1 MGRVNYGRWLRD
13 KKGMVGMSFGNQLHF
28 GWDMYPLPMDNLD
41 KLEFNALGDKT
52 EIEGPTFL
60 RGYLEIEGTPKDTF
74 LRTDGFKKGF
84 VTVNGFNL
92 GRYWEIGPTKTL
104 FVPAP
109 MLKEGKNEII
119 VFESDGT
126 SSTTVEFFAEPDLG
140 R

>member
-1 MGRVNYGRWLRD
+1 
-13 KKGMVGMSFGNQLHF
+13 
-28 GWDMYPLPMDNLD
+28 MYALPMDNLE
-41 KLEFNALGDKT
+41 KLEFKPLGEG
-52 EIEGPTFL
+52 EIAGPTFL
-60 RGYLEIEGTPKDTF
+60 RGELNIEGNPCDTF
-74 LRTDGFKKGF
+74 LRLDGFKKGF

-104 FVPAP
+104 YVPAP

-126 SSTTVEFFAEPDLG
+126 ESATVEFFAEPDLG